1 MNVPSI
7 YKSPRFS
14 RNDTEPAYLYR
25 ANRSTIIKKTAQTS
39 VRKEILKG
47 VNNFFLLFSGT
58 DMVNSSME
66 REKTI
71 ETEYLKKLS
80 ERKFEIL
87 L

>member
-14 RNDTEPAYLYR
+14 RNDTEPVYLYR
-25 ANRSTIIKKTAQTS
+25 ANRSTIIKKTVQTS

-47 VNNFFLLFSGT
+47 VNNFFLLFAGT
-58 DMVNSSME
+58 DMENSSME